1 MMRSAVRGSAFLF
14 ALAQISLVGAEA
26 AEAPKVVVTTKPIH
40 SLVSRVMEGVGV
52 PQLIVEGSASP
63 HTFTLK
69 PSTAR
74 AIQDAEVFVRV
85 SDQLEPFT
93 RKIMRS
99 LPASVTELTL
109 AGADGVKLLD
119 QRKGGTFEKHE
130 HGHEEAAAEA
140 DEHSGAAEKHDDHD
154 EDGKDGHIW
163 LDPQNAKAIAA
174 DVGKVLEARYPEQAE
189 KIKANTASLIADIDA
204 LDGELA
210 AELNGSKGKPFIVFH
225 DATQYFENHFGQSAA
240 GSITVSPDVVPSA
253 KRLTEVRRKLSSLGA
268 VCVFTEPNFQPNLVA
283 AVTEGTHARAGTI
296 DAEGQML
303 APGPGLYFELMRG
316 LAHNVAGCL
325 KGEG

>member
-1 MMRSAVRGSAFLF
+1 MGRAARYSVFLI
-14 ALAQISLVGAEA
+14 ALAQFAVPGTEA

-74 AIQDAEVFVRV
+74 AIHDADVFVRV

-93 RKIMRS
+93 RKIVSS
-99 LPASVTELTL
+99 LPANVTVLTL

-119 QRKGGTFEKHE
+119 QRKGSTFEKHE
-130 HGHEEAAAEA
+130 HGHEEAATEA
-140 DEHSGAAEKHDDHD
+140 AAHSGAADEHDDDHD

-174 DVGKVLEARYPEQAE
+174 DVAKVLEARYPEQAE
-189 KIKANTASLIADIDA
+189 KIKANTSSLIAEIDA

-240 GSITVSPDVVPSA
+240 GSITVSPDVPPSA

-268 VCVFTEPNFQPNLVA
+268 VCVFTEPSFQPNLVA
-283 AVTEGTHARAGTI
+283 AVTEGTNARAGTI

-303 APGPGLYFELMRG
+303 TPGPGLYFELMRG
-316 LAHNVAGCL
+316 MAHNIASCL